1 MYTEVTI
8 ELLSDPSVIIDEGT
22 MQNAANVS
30 NDLGPLNAYGSNKP
44 FKGFFLMSSADNKP
58 VATLDGSFKCFGA
71 NGYDGAVGGVYYEDS
86 PSRVYTAYSIQ
97 FNTIPTAGC
106 TIVLDPSGAPQV
118 DQITVVN
125 FFPSGAEQS
134 STDVA
139 VDPTYPVINI
149 IPGVITSDLVQIKFR
164 MPDHNVNYYT
174 KVLYVFPNI
183 TAIYR
188 GTDLIKYECS
198 ENMLDAQL
206 TFTPGICEQYI
217 NATVYDR
224 NNVLQQL
231 AAQEKLSTGHN
242 INVYAVDDNFREQ
255 IGQYYSEDW
264 DVQNCESDVGITGG
278 DGFKYLSNFDYRVA
292 GVKDRSVAKM
302 LSDAFEYAGVQW
314 KYQDSDTQLYCQYIW
329 TDNCWYPDTDIITL
343 LEDIC
348 KVAMLRIYYY
358 NGVFIV
364 GRAVAWQT

>member
-8 ELLSDPSVIIDEGT
+8 ELLSDPSVTITESS
-22 MQNAANVS
+22 MQLASNVS
-30 NDLGPLNAYGSNKP
+30 NNSGTLTTYGSNKP

-71 NGYDGAVGGVYYEDS
+71 NGYDGAVGKSNVAYFAEYRIRFGS
-86 PSRVYTAYSIQ
+86 TPS
-97 FNTIPTAGC
+97 AGC
-106 TIVLDPSGAPQV
+106 TLVLDPTGAPQV
-118 DQITVVN
+118 NKVSVVSFNTSGTIVSNKTV
-125 FFPSGAEQS
+125 E
-134 STDVA
+134 
-139 VDPTYPVINI
+139 VDPTYPLIVLMPEMFTTTYVAIRLYT
-149 IPGVITSDLVQIKFR
+149 VTSNL
-164 MPDHNVNYYT
+164 NNYV
-174 KVLYVFPNI
+174 KILYVFPNI
-183 TAIYR
+183 TMIYR

-231 AAQEKLSTGHN
+231 AAQEKLTTGLS
-242 INVYAVDDNFREQ
+242 INVYAVDDDFRER

-264 DVQNCESDVGITGG
+264 DIQNCESDVGITGG

-292 GVKDRSVAKM
+292 SVKERSVAKM
-302 LSDAFEYAGVQW
+302 LSDAFSYAGVQW
-314 KYQDSDTQLYCQYIW
+314 KYQNSDTQLHCQHIQ
-329 TDNCWYPDTDIITL
+329 TPNCWYPDTDIISL

-364 GRAVAWQT
+364 GRAIAWQASN

>member
-8 ELLSDPSVIIDEGT
+8 ELLSDPSVTITESS
-22 MQNAANVS
+22 MQLASNVS
-30 NDLGPLNAYGSNKP
+30 NNSGPLTTYGTNNA

-58 VATLDGSFKCFGA
+58 VATLDGSFKCFDTQ
-71 NGYDGAVGGVYYEDS
+71 GYSGAVGKSNVAYFVEYRLRFGS
-86 PSRVYTAYSIQ
+86 TPS
-97 FNTIPTAGC
+97 AGC
-106 TIVLDPSGAPQV
+106 TIILDPIGASQVNKVSVVSFSTSGTIASTK
-118 DQITVVN
+118 TV
-125 FFPSGAEQS
+125 E
-134 STDVA
+134 
-139 VDPTYPVINI
+139 VDPTYPLIVLLPEMFTTTYVAIRLYT
-149 IPGVITSDLVQIKFR
+149 VTSNL
-164 MPDHNVNYYT
+164 NNYV
-174 KVLYVFPNI
+174 KILYVFPNI
-183 TAIYR
+183 TMMYR

-231 AAQEKLSTGHN
+231 AAQEKLSTGRN
-242 INVYAVDDNFREQ
+242 INVYAVDDNFRER

-264 DVQNCESDVGITGG
+264 DIQNCESDVGITGG
-278 DGFKYLSNFDYRVA
+278 DGFKYLSNFDFRSV
-292 GVKDRSVAKM
+292 GVKQRAVSDM
-302 LSDAFEYAGVQW
+302 LTDAFGYAGVQW

-329 TDNCWYPDTDIITL
+329 TENCWYPDTDIISL

-364 GRAVAWQT
+364 GRAITWQASN

>member
-8 ELLSDPSVIIDEGT
+8 ELLSDPSVTITESS
-22 MQNAANVS
+22 MQLASNVS
-30 NDLGPLNAYGSNKP
+30 NNSGPLTTYGTNNA

-58 VATLDGSFKCFGA
+58 VATLDGSFECFDTQ
-71 NGYDGAVGGVYYEDS
+71 GYSGAVGKSNV
-86 PSRVYTAYSIQ
+86 AYFVEYRLRFGSTP
-97 FNTIPTAGC
+97 NVGC
-106 TIVLDPSGAPQV
+106 TLVLDPTGAPQV
-118 DQITVVN
+118 NKVSVVSFNTSGTIVSNKTV
-125 FFPSGAEQS
+125 E
-134 STDVA
+134 
-139 VDPTYPVINI
+139 VDPTYPLI
-149 IPGVITSDLVQIKFR
+149 ILMPEMFTTTYVAIRLYTVTSNL
-164 MPDHNVNYYT
+164 NNYV
-174 KVLYVFPNI
+174 KILYAFPNI
-183 TAIYR
+183 TTMYR

-231 AAQEKLSTGHN
+231 AAQEKLTTGRI
-242 INVYAVDDNFREQ
+242 INVYAVDDAFRER

-264 DVQNCESDVGITGG
+264 DIQNCESDVGITGG
-278 DGFKYLSNFDYRVA
+278 DGFKYLSNFDFRSA
-292 GVKDRSVAKM
+292 GVQERSVAKM
-302 LSDAFEYAGVQW
+302 LSDAFGYAGVQW
-314 KYQDSDTQLYCQYIW
+314 KYQDDDTQLYCQYIW
-329 TDNCWYPDTDIITL
+329 TRNCWYPDTDIISL

-364 GRAVAWQT
+364 GRAITWQALN

>member
-8 ELLSDPSVIIDEGT
+8 ELLSDPSVTIDKGT
-22 MQNAANVS
+22 MQKPANVS
-30 NDLGPLNAYGSNKP
+30 NDYGPLNTYGSNKP
-44 FKGFFLMSSADNKP
+44 FKGFFLMSSANDKP

-71 NGYDGAVGGVYYEDS
+71 NGYDGAVGGAFYTDGTSYA
-86 PSRVYTAYSIQ
+86 YTAYIVQ
-97 FNTIPTAGC
+97 FSTISTAGC

-118 DQITVVN
+118 SRITVVN
-125 FFPSGAEQS
+125 LFPSGAEQS
-134 STDVA
+134 SIDVS

-149 IPGVITSDLVQIKFR
+149 MPGVITSDWIRIEFH
-164 MPDHNVNYYT
+164 MPDYNANYFT
-174 KVLYVFPNI
+174 KILYIFPNI

-188 GTDLIKYECS
+188 GADLIKYECS

-231 AAQEKLSTGHN
+231 AAQEKLTTGLS
-242 INVYAVDDNFREQ
+242 INVYAVDDNFRER

-292 GVKDRSVAKM
+292 GVEERSVSKM

-314 KYQDSDTQLYCQYIW
+314 KYQDSDTQLYCQYIS
-329 TDNCWYPDTDIITL
+329 TRNCWYPDTDIITL

-364 GRAVAWQT
+364 GRAVIWQT

>member
-8 ELLSDPSVIIDEGT
+8 ELLSDPSVIIDEGI
-22 MQNAANVS
+22 MQNSVNVS
-30 NDLGPLNAYGSNKP
+30 NDSGPLNAYGSNKP
-44 FKGFFLMSSADNKP
+44 FKGFFLMSSIDNKP

-71 NGYDGAVGGVYYEDS
+71 NGYDGAVVRVFSEDS
-86 PSRVYTAYSIQ
+86 SSYTYASYIIR
-97 FNTIPTAGC
+97 FNTIATSGC
-106 TIVLDPSGAPQV
+106 TIILDPSGAPQV

-125 FFPSGAEQS
+125 FFPSGAERDS
-134 STDVA
+134 VTID

-149 IPGVITSDLVQIKFR
+149 MPGIITGDLIRVEFRIPS
-164 MPDHNVNYYT
+164 HNVNYYV
-174 KVLYVFPNI
+174 KILYVFPNI

-231 AAQEKLSTGHN
+231 AAQEKLSTGRN

-264 DVQNCESDVGITGG
+264 DIQNCESDVGITGG
-278 DGFKYLSNFDYRVA
+278 DGFKYLSNFDYQAA
-292 GVKDRSVAKM
+292 GVKSRSIANM
-302 LSDAFEYAGVQW
+302 LTDAFSYAGVHW
-314 KYQDSDTQLYCQYIW
+314 KYQDNATQLYCQQIE
-329 TDNCWYPDTDIITL
+329 TPNCWYPDTDIISL

-348 KVAMLRIYYY
+348 KVAMLRVYYY

-364 GRAVAWQT
+364 GRAVTWI

>member
-8 ELLSDPSVIIDEGT
+8 ELLSDPSVTIDEVT
-22 MQNAANVS
+22 MQNASNVS
-30 NDLGPLNAYGSNKP
+30 NDLRTLNPYGSNKP
-44 FKGFFLMSSADNKP
+44 FKGFFLMSQNTKDP

-71 NGYDGAVGGVYYEDS
+71 NGYDGAVGNTYYASSYTHVYARYVIDFKAI
-86 PSRVYTAYSIQ
+86 PS
-97 FNTIPTAGC
+97 AGC
-106 TIVLDPSGAPQV
+106 TIILDPTGTSQVDRLTVENHYASGALKDFAYV
-118 DQITVVN
+118 D
-125 FFPSGAEQS
+125 
-134 STDVA
+134 
-139 VDPTYPVINI
+139 VDPTYPI
-149 IPGVITSDLVQIKFR
+149 ITIMPGIITEPLVSIAFR
-164 MPDHNVNYYT
+164 MIGYNRNYCV

-183 TAIYR
+183 TTIYR

-231 AAQEKLSTGHN
+231 AAQEKLSTGRI
-242 INVYAVDDNFREQ
+242 INVYAVDDNFRER

-264 DVQNCESDVGITGG
+264 DIQNCESDVGITGG
-278 DGFKYLSNFDYRVA
+278 DGFKYLSNFDYQVA
-292 GVKDRSVAKM
+292 GVKSRSINNM
-302 LSDAFEYAGVQW
+302 LTDAFSYAGVQW
-314 KYQDSDTQLYCQYIW
+314 KYQDNDTQLYCQQID
-329 TDNCWYPDTDIITL
+329 TPNCWYPDTDIISL

-364 GRAVAWQT
+364 GRAITW